1 MSTQN
6 GNTVNGN
13 NGGVKTGGSSQSVAA
28 SADLKNLKPRR
39 RDFEKTVVVNAQG
52 AIVDEPLWRQI
63 VGDEVQGKDLEAALK
78 ANDMQ
83 VVKLF
88 MKDHYEAAKIAFYAV
103 KHSSVQEVHD
113 LIIDAAFKQAGV
125 PKIARIESTLNSIFP
140 VFKNVPNDKIIA
152 VFRAIIND
160 IAQAG
165 VVDFLLKRKP
175 RTRRGMEQLNV
186 PEVTQTMTAAEEP
199 EQPQP
204 QSTAQEVQVTN
215 KARKSEA
222 PKADSNAKP
231 RPDEDEK
238 KQPKLPEEADLIAG

>member
-1 MSTQN
+1 MSNQQN

-13 NGGVKTGGSSQSVAA
+13 TNGAVKNGSGSQSVAA

-39 RDFEKTVVVNAQG
+39 RDFEKTVVVNANG
-52 AIVDEPLWRQI
+52 AIVDEPLWRQV
-63 VGDEVQGKDLEAALK
+63 VGNEVQGKDLEAALK
-78 ANDMQ
+78 ANGMQ

-103 KHSSVQEVHD
+103 KHSSVQEVHN

-140 VFKNVPNDKIIA
+140 IFKNIPNDKIIT

-175 RTRRGMEQLNV
+175 RTRRGMEQ
-186 PEVTQTMTAAEEP
+186 PEVTQAMTTEEP
-199 EQPQP
+199 AP
-204 QSTAQEVQVTN
+204 QSIAQEVHVTRAVR
-215 KARKSEA
+215 KAEQALK
-222 PKADSNAKP
+222 PDAKP

-238 KQPKLPEEADLIAG
+238 QPELPRDADLIAG